1 MNFNISGKPEYN
13 LQASLTAEL
22 VDLYGVK
29 IKFMIAEKINVDD
42 IVFGDYSHIKTNSS
56 DTFEI
61 YALPETSETFD
72 NLNINFTQF
81 GMQTQESVNLFV
93 SKKSIQKIFPDF
105 YESKGLNGIIGNL
118 IILLSGRIMEITDCQ
133 FEVPGISNLFAYQD
147 QKNAFRL
154 TCITYNHKKSN
165 EIDDI
170 AAVEPN
176 FVSLENYFNELTDV
190 SSDQDSEAKEDQ
202 ISGTTKVIVPDV
214 DSVFG
219 RF

>member
-93 SKKSIQKIFPDF
+93 SKKSIQKIYPDF

-118 IILLSGRIMEITDCQ
+118 IILPSGRIMEITDCQ
-133 FEVPGISNLFAYQD
+133 FEVPGISNLYAYQD

-165 EIDDI
+165 EIDNI